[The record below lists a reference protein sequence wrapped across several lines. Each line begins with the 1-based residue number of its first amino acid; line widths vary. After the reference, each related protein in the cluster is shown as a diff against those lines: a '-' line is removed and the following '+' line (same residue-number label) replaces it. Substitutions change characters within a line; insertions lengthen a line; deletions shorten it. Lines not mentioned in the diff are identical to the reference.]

1 MSSEHIT
8 RILGDSRWVGAQIAK
23 AQVALR
29 DGADKEATA
38 RTLYESSSLSLKRS
52 REIVE
57 NLRDV
62 EFESFLE
69 KRTRIGSA
77 ENPITKMFPAAVT
90 ERQFLD
96 QLDHLRETRPSVNYR
111 DERFTG
117 HTLVD
122 FTILENDIAV
132 PVNVKNA
139 GTRFENAAS
148 LVGLD
153 PDDCIPIPA
162 YKAYDAIEKEPNL
175 LYAICIDYKLVSK
188 IERNLLTRFSAEEA
202 TVWKILSTYAG
213 PLIRDAEDRFV
224 YSMVNRH
231 WDAFSCH
238 VAIPVFRII
247 SARKAIRILQKLPK
261 RTPGIGL
268 RAWGTGASAEVNVH
282 ISVTDE
288 TKSWDEIHS
297 RIVENGVLDIIS
309 AVNRKKT
316 ELVFDPEV

>member
-1 MSSEHIT
+1 MSSEHVA
-8 RILGDSRWVGAQIAK
+8 RILGESRWIGAQVAK

-29 DGADKEATA
+29 AGADKEATA
-38 RTLYESSSLSLKRS
+38 RTLYESSSLTLARS

-57 NLRDV
+57 TLRDAD
-62 EFESFLE
+62 FESFLE
-69 KRTRIGSA
+69 ERRRTGSA
-77 ENPITKMFPAAVT
+77 ENPITKLFPAAVT

-96 QLDHLRETRPSVNYR
+96 QLDQLRADRPRVNYR

-122 FTILENDIAV
+122 FTIVEGDLEL

-139 GTRFENAAS
+139 GTRFENAAT

-175 LYAICIDYKLVSK
+175 IYAICIDYTLISK
-188 IERNLLTRFSAEEA
+188 IERGLLTRFSAEEA
-202 TVWKILSTYAG
+202 SVWRILSKYAG
-213 PLIRDAEDRFV
+213 PLIRDAEDNFV

-231 WDAFSCH
+231 WEDFSQH
-238 VAIPVFRII
+238 VSIPVFRII
-247 SARKAIRILQKLPK
+247 SARKAIRILQKQPK
-261 RTPGIGL
+261 RTPGLGL

-282 ISVTDE
+282 VSVAEE
-288 TKSWDEIHS
+288 TKKWDEIHA
-297 RIVENGVLDIIS
+297 RIVANGVTDIVE

-316 ELVFDPEV
+316 ESVFDPEV